1 MLVIHKRKKGIC
13 HLLHVPVW
21 CTKYLLIKCIYI
33 GGSLLKKIVLFSS
46 ILGVGLFLGSAGV
59 VNVQQ
64 ILQRVKYLIM

>member
-1 MLVIHKRKKGIC
+1 MLVIHKRKEGIC

-33 GGSLLKKIVLFSS
+33 VGKSFEKIVLFSS
-46 ILGVGLFLGSAGV
+46 ILGVGLFLV
-59 VNVQQ
+59 VQESLMFQQ